1 MARKDKTL
9 AAMEA
14 DPSGW
19 RYDEVASVLRAFG
32 FEERKGAT
40 SHRQWKHPKADAVTL
55 VAGSGKVA
63 SYQVRQAAEAIRHSQ
78 EDEE

>member
-1 MARKDKTL
+1 MARRDKTL

-14 DPSGW
+14 DPNGW

-40 SHRQWKHPKADAVTL
+40 SHRQWKHPKADAVTM

-63 SYQVRQAAEAIRHSQ
+63 SYQVRQAAEAIRQSM

>member
-1 MARKDKTL
+1 
-9 AAMEA
+9 
-14 DPSGW
+14 
-19 RYDEVASVLRAFG
+19 VASVLGFG

-63 SYQVRQAAEAIRHSQ
+63 PYQVRQAAKAIRQSL
-78 EDEE
+78 EDDE